1 MPAIEGYVPKE
12 VIQTFSVFLDFYY
25 LVCRNVVDKDDLIE
39 IQDVLN
45 RFHATHSVFQWLGI
59 WEGFLLPCQHAM
71 KHYAA
76 HIQNFGALLN
86 GGSAYGP
93 YNDKLDTA

>member
-25 LVCRNVVDKDDLIE
+25 LVCRNVVDEDDLIE

-45 RFHATHSVFQWLGI
+45 RFHATHSVFQ
-59 WEGFLLPCQHAM
+59 
-71 KHYAA
+71 
-76 HIQNFGALLN
+76 
-86 GGSAYGP
+86 
-93 YNDKLDTA
+93 